1 MTKLS
6 ETEEGINWIA
16 QFRVDDQVMAGRL
29 LDALKLVPYDEFIEQ
44 LKKRILDTCDKTE
57 GVIALFAEREVSKGK
72 NSVPNRLY
80 KEPYRKW
87 GRRAY
92 GMGPQPVKPT
102 NNCKLIV
109 GSEGIV
115 SWLISE
121 ICMENPNKFISHP
134 SPDQIRKKKV
144 RKFVLVTD
152 ILGSGNRV
160 YEYLE
165 SVWRVASVKSWSSL
179 KYVSFGVVAF
189 TGTEAGIKIVKNHK
203 SKTSIDVVIPC
214 PTIVTE
220 FDEITSSRIK
230 EMCIYYD
237 PVDNDRIESLGYKG
251 SGALIAFSHGCPNN
265 VPRLLYK
272 PGRKSWKPIFSK
284 RKTSAQ
290 RHIFSEK
297 ENDAELRKLLERMHE
312 TRLQKGDW
320 IPAYSK
326 EGRKLLILLA
336 ALRRGPR
343 FNEALA
349 RKTGL
354 TIPEIE
360 ILIEK
365 VTRWG
370 WVSETRLLMKTGK
383 GQLAY
388 ARKTTIKKVK
398 MNQEENDTYYPKLL
412 RAPTVA
418 SS

>member
-6 ETEEGINWIA
+6 ETEEGVNWIA

-29 LDALKLVPYDEFIEQ
+29 LDALKLVSHDEFIEQ
-44 LKKRILDTCDKTE
+44 LKHRILDTSNKTE
-57 GVIALFAEREVSKGK
+57 GVIALFTEREVRKGK
-72 NSVPNRLY
+72 NRVPNRLY
-80 KEPYRKW
+80 KEPYRKR

-102 NNCKLIV
+102 NNYKLIV

-152 ILGSGNRV
+152 IIGSGNRV

-165 SVWRVASVKSWSSL
+165 SAWRVASVRSWRSL
-179 KYVSFGVVAF
+179 KYVSFGVVAY
-189 TGTEAGIKIVKNHK
+189 TGTEAGIKTVKSHQ
-203 SKTSIDVVIPC
+203 SKTTVDVVIPC
-214 PTIVTE
+214 PTITTE
-220 FDEITSSRIK
+220 FDDITSSRIK
-230 EMCIYYD
+230 EMCIYCD

-251 SGALIAFSHGCPNN
+251 SGALIAFYHGCPNN
-265 VPRLLYK
+265 APRLLHK
-272 PGRKSWKPIFSK
+272 PGKRSWKPIFSK
-284 RKTSAQ
+284 RRTSAQ
-290 RHIFSEK
+290 RHIFSEND
-297 ENDAELRKLLERMHE
+297 NDAELRKLLERMHE
-312 TRLQKGDW
+312 TRLQKGYW

-326 EGRKLLILLA
+326 EGRKILILLA

-343 FNEALA
+343 FSEALA

-360 ILIEK
+360 ILLEK
-365 VTRWG
+365 ATQWG
-370 WVSETRLLMKTGK
+370 WVSETRLLMEAGK
-383 GQLAY
+383 GQLAH
-388 ARKTTIKKVK
+388 ARKITVKKEK
-398 MNQEENDTYYPKLL
+398 IDQENNLYYPKSL
-412 RAPTVA
+412 RAPTIA